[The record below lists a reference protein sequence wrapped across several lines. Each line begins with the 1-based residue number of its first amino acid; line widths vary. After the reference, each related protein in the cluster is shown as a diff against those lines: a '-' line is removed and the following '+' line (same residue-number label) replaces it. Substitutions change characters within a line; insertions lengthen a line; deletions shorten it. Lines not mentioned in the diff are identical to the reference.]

1 MSRMFYVSA
10 IIICCIGVGYFK
22 SNQLKKR
29 YRNLCL
35 IKAALCDA
43 KSQIMFFGFD
53 IARVL
58 TAAGKS
64 SKAEPLFSVAA
75 KDIEKKGA
83 AKAWSDALDTCA
95 KDMCLNEEDV
105 HVLVQLSSRLGMT
118 DTKGQKNNIDGVVAL
133 LETSIADAKENKD
146 RYCPLCLGGGALV
159 GMFLGLMII

>member
-1 MSRMFYVSA
+1 MTKLLCVCA
-10 IIICCIGVGYFK
+10 IIAGCVGVGYFK
-22 SNQLKKR
+22 SNQLKTR
-29 YRNLCL
+29 YKNLCL

-43 KSQIMFFGFD
+43 KSQIAFFGFD

-58 TAAGKS
+58 TASGKT

-75 KDIEKKGA
+75 KNVSKSGA
-83 AKAWSDALDTCA
+83 AKAWSDALDICA
-95 KDMCLNEEDV
+95 KEMCLNKEDV
-105 HVLVQLSSRLGMT
+105 HILMQLSSRLGMT
-118 DTKGQKNNIDGVVAL
+118 DARGQKNNIDGVVSL